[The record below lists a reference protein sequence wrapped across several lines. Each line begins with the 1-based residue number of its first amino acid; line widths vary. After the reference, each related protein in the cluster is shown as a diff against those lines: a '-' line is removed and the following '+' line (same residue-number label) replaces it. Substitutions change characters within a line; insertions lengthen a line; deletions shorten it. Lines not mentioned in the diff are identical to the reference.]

1 MPSPKKHRVMVD
13 LDSGLLRRIEHIA
26 VDWDSWRKDA
36 IVRLL
41 ELGVEQVEKEQAG
54 DHNN

>member
-41 ELGVEQVEKEQAG
+41 ELGVEQVEKEQAD